1 MGKNIDIKHVMKLA
15 KLSFKEDEINLFDA
29 ELNKILDYIN
39 MLSKADTSILDGL
52 SEDFDYD
59 NIIFELETGNR
70 HIGQN
75 FMTSELRPDEPRTL
89 DDSFDFELVKANA
102 PEFDS
107 FDAGSN
113 YGYFTVPAVIE

>member
-1 MGKNIDIKHVMKLA
+1 MGKNINIKHVMKLS
-15 KLSFKEDEINLFDA
+15 KLYFEEKDIDLFDA

-59 NIIFELETGNR
+59 SIICELETGNR
-70 HIGQN
+70 HTNQN
-75 FMTSELRPDEPRTL
+75 FMTSELRPDELRTL
-89 DDSFDFELVKANA
+89 DNSFDFELVKANA
-102 PEFDS
+102 PEFDPEEQ
-107 FDAGSN
+107 GSN